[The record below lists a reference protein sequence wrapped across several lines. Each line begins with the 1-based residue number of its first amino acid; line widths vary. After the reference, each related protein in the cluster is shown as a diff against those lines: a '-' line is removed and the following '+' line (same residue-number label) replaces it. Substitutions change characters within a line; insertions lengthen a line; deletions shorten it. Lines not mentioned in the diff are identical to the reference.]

1 MLCGSSGIFSPLCTN
16 GSNEAFSGTDRASH
30 LLGFPKL
37 GTLRRTALNQFFQ
50 CFPTVLIGEHEESHL
65 PLFPLT
71 FHIFAK
77 LLGKYFIFW
86 SRKFCFRHCYC
97 LVQLLTHT
105 ALM

>member
-1 MLCGSSGIFSPLCTN
+1 MLYGSFGICSPMWNN
-16 GSNEAFSGTDRASH
+16 GFNEVFSGNDRASH
-30 LLGFPKL
+30 LLGLRQL

-50 CFPTVLIGEHEESHL
+50 CFPTVLVGEHEEFHL